1 MQKFKVK
8 KVFVFG
14 YKGKDHHSG
23 DVVELSEEDAKR
35 LTPCD
40 YLEPVSEPEKQS
52 EPEKP
57 KK

>member
-1 MQKFKVK
+1 MKFKVK

-14 YKGKDHHSG
+14 YKDKDYHSG
-23 DVVELSEEDAKR
+23 DIVEFSEEEAKR
-35 LTPCD
+35 LTPSD
-40 YLEPVSEPEKQS
+40 FLEPLPEPEKSS

>member
-1 MQKFKVK
+1 MKFKVK

-14 YKGKDHHSG
+14 YKGKDYHSG
-23 DVVELSEEDAKR
+23 DIVEFSEEDAKR

-40 YLEPVSEPEKQS
+40 YLEPLTET
-52 EPEKP
+52 EKP